1 MEWQEAIFALG
12 SCVFMLALI
21 PSIVEHKPP
30 ALSTSVTTGMTLAL
44 FSVAY
49 MTMGFWF
56 AGASSLITAG
66 MWAMLAYQRIG

>member
-12 SCVFMLALI
+12 SCTFMLALI
-21 PSIVEHKPP
+21 PSIIERKPP
-30 ALSTSVTTGMTLAL
+30 ALSTSVTTGVTLAL

-49 MTMGFWF
+49 MTMGFWY
-56 AGASSLITAG
+56 AGVASLITAV